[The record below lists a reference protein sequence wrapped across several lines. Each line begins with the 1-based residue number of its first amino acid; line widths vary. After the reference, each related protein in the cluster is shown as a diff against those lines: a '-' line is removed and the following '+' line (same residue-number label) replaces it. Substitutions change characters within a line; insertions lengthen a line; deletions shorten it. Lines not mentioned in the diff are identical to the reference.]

1 MNKKIFFQ
9 LSLIFLLFLTIF
21 LFYKYFFETDQNST
35 KELTNKENVEI
46 VESDDDTQ
54 ETEANIIENLKY
66 FSEDLFGNKYTI
78 EASSAAIKNKDTE
91 NLNLKDV
98 NATIILKNKS
108 IIYIQSKMADYN
120 KINNNTVFRDNVK
133 IVYGKQ
139 IIESDIINLNF
150 EKNVIKI
157 SQNVYYMNMD
167 TKMYA
172 DKIEIDLI
180 SNKLKISMNNKKDK
194 ILVKS
199 KY

>member
-35 KELTNKENVEI
+35 KELANKENVEI
-46 VESDDDTQ
+46 VESDDNTQ

>member
-9 LSLIFLLFLTIF
+9 LSLIFLLILTIF
-21 LFYKYFFETDQNST
+21 FFYKYFFETDQNST
-35 KELTNKENVEI
+35 KKLANKENVEI
-46 VESDDDTQ
+46 VGSNDNTQ

-78 EASSAAIKNKDTE
+78 EASSAEIKDKDSE

-98 NATIILKNKS
+98 KATIILKNQS

-133 IVYGKQ
+133 IVYGEQ
-139 IIESDIINLNF
+139 TIESDIINLNF
-150 EKNVIKI
+150 EKNVLEI

-172 DKIEIDLI
+172 DKVEIDLI
-180 SNKLKISMNNKKDK
+180 SKKLKISMNNKKDK

-199 KY
+199 KF

>member
-9 LSLIFLLFLTIF
+9 LSLIFLLILTIF
-21 LFYKYFFETDQNST
+21 FFYKYFFETDQNST
-35 KELTNKENVEI
+35 KKLPNKENVEI
-46 VESDDDTQ
+46 VESNDNTQ
-54 ETEANIIENLKY
+54 ETAANIIENLKY

-78 EASSAAIKNKDTE
+78 EASSAEIKDKDSE

-98 NATIILKNKS
+98 KATIILKNKS

-133 IVYGKQ
+133 IVYGEQ
-139 IIESDIINLNF
+139 TIESDIINLNF
-150 EKNVIKI
+150 EKNVLEI
-157 SQNVYYMNMD
+157 SQNVYYINMD

-172 DKIEIDLI
+172 DKVEIDLI
-180 SNKLKISMNNKKDK
+180 SKKLKISMNNKKDK

-199 KY
+199 KF

>member
-46 VESDDDTQ
+46 VESDDNTQ